1 MLVLTNNLWGLYFYL
16 LTNNLWGLFFYLHTE
31 AQQCTLRSRLLGAS
45 NYHFMWFRACHVGW
59 AEQPTPCFICK
70 NGAQTP
76 FEEPSAPYTVD
87 GTMRILAP
95 KDGKPT
101 WFESIVKVEGA
112 AGPASLTQALSKF
125 ERSIDTGYQLYGA
138 QSLLKFIG
146 LVVALGCFGCHH
158 ESCLH

>member
-1 MLVLTNNLWGLYFYL
+1 
-16 LTNNLWGLFFYLHTE
+16 
-31 AQQCTLRSRLLGAS
+31 
-45 NYHFMWFRACHVGW
+45 
-59 AEQPTPCFICK
+59 
-70 NGAQTP
+70 
-76 FEEPSAPYTVD
+76 
-87 GTMRILAP
+87 MRILAP